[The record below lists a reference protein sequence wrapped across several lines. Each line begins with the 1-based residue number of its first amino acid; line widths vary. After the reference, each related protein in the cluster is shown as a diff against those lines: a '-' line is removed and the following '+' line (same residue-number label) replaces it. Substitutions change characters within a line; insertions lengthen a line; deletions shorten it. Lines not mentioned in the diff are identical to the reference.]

1 MAKIGNKT
9 AKPSEPPEP
18 GGERRPRTT
27 RPRSR
32 QPPRDTDDDDEDGDI
47 ATPKRD
53 RYGNDDEPL

>member
-9 AKPSEPPEP
+9 GKPSEPPKRADDKAKKP
-18 GGERRPRTT
+18 K
-27 RPRSR
+27 
-32 QPPRDTDDDDEDGDI
+32 PPRDTDGDFEDGDI